1 MPNITI
7 EDYIKAVREKYE
19 EVKNGENSR
28 FLENPS
34 QAKLRKL
41 CWEVFQ
47 INQNSDDLKA
57 FSSLFEF
64 CFDISKKNALQA
76 KTDKFKSIG
85 AYYRGKTENPTEE
98 IIELAAV
105 LVDFELRPYNKF
117 RRFKEEGIVLD
128 DKSDVTISTLN
139 EGKKLSDES
148 FEKIDEEDKVLIEDL
163 RVPVN
168 LVEKEIVE
176 GTNVNIP
183 TGFVETP
190 KKGFVERMIKKS
202 KRTIAATTIIFCLVG
217 AVVYFAFFKMNCMQ
231 WSDDHYEIVD
241 CGVGIKGNPNI
252 IIPKDDTL
260 LDFRKVFVCDTTTC
274 FREDGTPIVWYS
286 KTANGVD
293 FFNTHGLHPET
304 RKALRALTP
313 YMFDKYGKKSCDKI
327 AISR

>member
-28 FLENPS
+28 FLENPT
-34 QAKLRKL
+34 QANLRKL
-41 CWEVFQ
+41 CWDIFQ
-47 INQNSDDLKA
+47 KNQNSDDLRT

-105 LVDFELRPYNKF
+105 LVDFELRPFSKF
-117 RRFKEEGIVLD
+117 RKFKEQGIVLEE
-128 DKSDVTISTLN
+128 KGEVVISTLK
-139 EGKKLSDES
+139 EEKPTDET
-148 FEKIDEEDKVLIEDL
+148 ETKNDEDEKVLIEDL

-168 LVEKEIVE
+168 LVEKEILE
-176 GTNVNIP
+176 GTDVNIH
-183 TGFVETP
+183 TGIMETP
-190 KKGFVERMIKKS
+190 KKGFVEIILKKS
-202 KRTIAATTIIFCLVG
+202 KPTIAATTIIFCLVG

-241 CGVGIKGNPNI
+241 CGSGIENNRNE

-260 LDFRKVFVCDTTTC
+260 LDFKKVSVCDTTKC
-274 FREDGTPIVWYS
+274 FREDGTAIVWYS

-293 FFNTHGLHPET
+293 FFNTHGIHPET
-304 RKALRALTP
+304 GKALRPLTP
-313 YMFDKYGKKSCDKI
+313 YMFGKYGKKSCDKI
-327 AISR
+327 ATSR